1 MATERSSIQTNDADW
16 WRRAVVYQIYPKS
29 FADGNGD
36 GIGDLPGAISRLDYL
51 RALGIDA
58 VWFSP
63 IFPSPQCDGGYDV
76 SDYRDIDPMFGSIT
90 DAEMFIRE
98 AHARQIRVILDIVP
112 NHTSSK
118 HRFFQEALST
128 LPGSPAWARYHCVR
142 GRGEKGELP
151 PNNWQSIFG
160 GLAWTPLLASPDGKS
175 TIVGDAS
182 ATAGTPTGWW
192 FLHLFDTHQPDVN
205 WDHPDIVR
213 EFDDTLRFWFD
224 RGVDGIRIDV
234 AQGMIKQRGYP
245 DVLDSKDP
253 ALLDPHAK
261 PYFDQPEVHEVYRR
275 WRKIADSYDPP
286 RVFVAEAWLDTPEK
300 RARYLR
306 ADELHTGFNFDLLT
320 AEWDGNKWRDI
331 IDSSMAADALVG
343 APTTWVTE
351 NHDVRRSPTRYGG
364 RVVHREVASPA
375 HVALGRVRAVA
386 AMYTILALPGTT
398 YLFNGQEL
406 GLEEVI
412 DLDDAERE
420 DPHFHRTKGEHLG
433 RDGCR
438 VPMPWRA
445 SGTNF
450 GFSPSNAKKSW
461 LTQPVSWSALSVE
474 AQEGDRGSTLNR
486 VRAATAVRRTQPA
499 LQRGSFEWVREMSVD
514 GVVAFRRAVAGSPSV
529 VCVANMSANPTS
541 PVVGTVLCS
550 SNDVSGGIVPPDTTA
565 WFLEA

>member
-1 MATERSSIQTNDADW
+1 MNTVQANAHLNDDDW

-36 GIGDLPGAISRLDYL
+36 GIGDLSGAQSRLDYL
-51 RALGIDA
+51 QALGIDA

-63 IFPSPQCDGGYDV
+63 FFPSPQCDGGYDV
-76 SDYRDIDPMFGSIT
+76 SDYRDIDPMFGSLS
-90 DAEMFIRE
+90 DAESFIRE
-98 AHARQIRVILDIVP
+98 AHTRGIRVILDIVP
-112 NHTSSK
+112 NHSSSK
-118 HRFFQEALST
+118 HRFFVEALGT
-128 LPGSPAWARYHCVR
+128 LPGSSAWARYHCVR
-142 GRGEKGELP
+142 GRGKDGELP

-160 GLAWTPLLASPDGKS
+160 GLAWTQLLAAPDGRS
-175 TIVGDAS
+175 TVVGDAS
-182 ATAGTPTGWW
+182 AIGGTPTGWW
-192 FLHLFDTHQPDVN
+192 YLHLFDTHQPDVN

-245 DVLDSKDP
+245 DVLDSKDST
-253 ALLDPHAK
+253 LLDPHAR

-286 RVFVAEAWLDTPEK
+286 RIFVAEAWLDTPEK

-320 AEWDGNKWRDI
+320 AEWNGDKWRNI
-331 IDSSMAADALVG
+331 VDSSIAADALVG

-364 RVVHREVASPA
+364 RIVHREVASIK
-375 HVALGRVRAVA
+375 HIALGRVRALA
-386 AMYTILALPGTT
+386 AVYTILALPGTT

-438 VPMPWRA
+438 VPMPWSK
-445 SGTNF
+445 SGVSLGF
-450 GFSPSNAKKSW
+450 GSDDGDKPW
-461 LTQPVSWSALSVE
+461 LSQPAMWSTLSVE
-474 AQEGDRGSTLNR
+474 AQDADASSSLQR
-486 VRAATAVRRTQPA
+486 VRTATAVRRLQPA
-499 LQRGSFEWVREMSVD
+499 LQRGSFAWVDELCND
-514 GVVAFRRAVAGSPSV
+514 GVIAFRRSVVGAPSV
-529 VCVANMSANPTS
+529 VCVANMGSSPTA
-541 PVVGTVLCS
+541 PVVGALLCASGEVAGGVVLP
-550 SNDVSGGIVPPDTTA
+550 NTTA
-565 WFLEA
+565 WFTR

>member
-1 MATERSSIQTNDADW
+1 MATNRANPLTSDIDW

-63 IFPSPQCDGGYDV
+63 IFRSPQCDGGYDV
-76 SDYRDIDPMFGSIT
+76 SDYRDIDPMFGSIA
-90 DAEMFIRE
+90 DAETFIRE
-98 AHARQIRVILDIVP
+98 AHAREIRVILDIVP
-112 NHTSSK
+112 NHTSSE
-118 HRFFQEALST
+118 HRFFQEALRT
-128 LPGSPAWARYHCVR
+128 APGSPAWARYHCVR
-142 GRGEKGELP
+142 GRGENGELP

-160 GLAWTPLLASPDGKS
+160 GLAWTQLLASADGKS
-175 TIVGDAS
+175 SIVGDAKAAS
-182 ATAGTPTGWW
+182 GKPTGWW
-192 FLHLFDTHQPDVN
+192 YLHLFDTHQPDVN
-205 WDHPDIVR
+205 WDHPDVVK

-234 AQGMIKQRGYP
+234 AHGMIKQRGYP
-245 DVLDSKDP
+245 DVPDSNDP

-320 AEWDGNKWRDI
+320 AEWDGDKWREI
-331 IDSSMAADALVG
+331 IDTSMAADALVG

-351 NHDVRRSPTRYGG
+351 NHDVRRAPTRYGG
-364 RVVHREVASPA
+364 RVVHREIASPA
-375 HVALGRVRAVA
+375 HLALGRVRALA

-438 VPMPWRA
+438 VPMPWRK
-445 SGTNF
+445 SGTNL
-450 GFSPSNAKKSW
+450 GFSAANAKKSW
-461 LTQPVSWSALSVE
+461 LTQPAGWSALSVE
-474 AQEGDRGSTLNR
+474 AQEADRGSTLNR
-486 VRAATAVRRTQPA
+486 VRAATAARRAQPA
-499 LQRGSFEWVREMSVD
+499 LLRGGFEWVRESCVD
-514 GVVAFRRAVAGSPSV
+514 GVVVFRRFVAASPSV
-529 VCVANMSANPTS
+529 VCVANMGAKPTA
-541 PVVGTVLCS
+541 PFAGTLLCA
-550 SNDVSGGIVPPDTTA
+550 SGEVTGGVVPPNTTA
-565 WFLEA
+565 WFAEA

>member
-1 MATERSSIQTNDADW
+1 MATEPSSIQTNDADW

-499 LQRGSFEWVREMSVD
+499 LQRGSFEWVREMCVD
-514 GVVAFRRAVAGSPSV
+514 GVIAFRRAVAGSPSV

-550 SNDVSGGIVPPDTTA
+550 SNEVSGGIVPPDTTA
-565 WFLEA
+565 WFLQS

>member
-1 MATERSSIQTNDADW
+1 MATEPTNAHPNDADW

-76 SDYRDIDPMFGSIT
+76 SDYRDVDPMFGSIA
-90 DAEMFIRE
+90 DAETFIRE
-98 AHARQIRVILDIVP
+98 AHARGIRVILDIVP

-128 LPGSPAWARYHCVR
+128 LPGSSAWARYHCVR
-142 GRGEKGELP
+142 GRGENGEFP

-160 GLAWTPLLASPDGKS
+160 GLAWTQLLASPDGKS
-175 TIVGDAS
+175 TIVGDAK
-182 ATAGTPTGWW
+182 AAGGTPTGWW
-192 FLHLFDTHQPDVN
+192 YLHLFDTHQPDVN
-205 WDHPDIVR
+205 WEHPDVVK

-245 DVLDSKDP
+245 DVLDSKDA
-253 ALLDPHAK
+253 ALLDPHAR

-275 WRKIADSYDPP
+275 WRKIADSYSPP

-375 HVALGRVRAVA
+375 HLALGRVRALA

-406 GLEEVI
+406 GLEEVV

-450 GFSPSNAKKSW
+450 GFSANNAKKSW
-461 LTQPVSWSALSVE
+461 LTQPAAWSALSVE
-474 AQEGDRGSTLNR
+474 AQEGDRGSTLNL
-486 VRAATAVRRTQPA
+486 VRAATAMRRAQPA
-499 LQRGSFEWVREMSVD
+499 LQRGGFEWLREMCVD
-514 GVVAFRRAVAGSPSV
+514 GVVAFRRSIVGSPDI
-529 VCVANMSANPTS
+529 VCVANMSAKPTA
-541 PVVGTVLCS
+541 PVAGSLLCAS
-550 SNDVSGGIVPPDTTA
+550 GEVSGGVVPPNTTA
-565 WFLEA
+565 WFVQT

>member
-1 MATERSSIQTNDADW
+1 MATEPSSIQTNDADW

-90 DAEMFIRE
+90 DAETFIRE

-253 ALLDPHAK
+253 ALLDPHAR

-474 AQEGDRGSTLNR
+474 AQEGARGSTLNR

-499 LQRGSFEWVREMSVD
+499 LQRGSFEWVREMCVD

-550 SNDVSGGIVPPDTTA
+550 SNEVSGGIVPPDTTA
-565 WFLEA
+565 WFLQS

>member
-1 MATERSSIQTNDADW
+1 
-16 WRRAVVYQIYPKS
+16 
-29 FADGNGD
+29 
-36 GIGDLPGAISRLDYL
+36 
-51 RALGIDA
+51 
-58 VWFSP
+58 
-63 IFPSPQCDGGYDV
+63 
-76 SDYRDIDPMFGSIT
+76 MFGSIT
-90 DAEMFIRE
+90 DAETFIRE

-275 WRKIADSYDPP
+275 WREIADSYDPP

-474 AQEGDRGSTLNR
+474 AQEGARGSTLNR

-499 LQRGSFEWVREMSVD
+499 LQRGSFEWVREMCVD

-529 VCVANMSANPTS
+529 VCVANMSAKPTS

-550 SNDVSGGIVPPDTTA
+550 SNEVSGGIVPPDTTA
-565 WFLEA
+565 WFLQA

>member
-1 MATERSSIQTNDADW
+1 MATEPSSIQTNDADW

-90 DAEMFIRE
+90 DAETFIRE

-253 ALLDPHAK
+253 ALLDPHAR

-474 AQEGDRGSTLNR
+474 AQEGARGSTLNR

-499 LQRGSFEWVREMSVD
+499 LQRGSFEWVREMCVD
-514 GVVAFRRAVAGSPSV
+514 GVIAFRRAVAGSPSV

-550 SNDVSGGIVPPDTTA
+550 SNEVSGGIVPPDTTA
-565 WFLEA
+565 WFLQS

>member
-1 MATERSSIQTNDADW
+1 MATESSNIPTNDADW

-51 RALGIDA
+51 RALGVDA

-90 DAEMFIRE
+90 DAETFIRE

-375 HVALGRVRAVA
+375 HLALGRVRAVA

-499 LQRGSFEWVREMSVD
+499 LQRGSFEWVREMCVD

-529 VCVANMSANPTS
+529 VCVANMSAKPTS

-550 SNDVSGGIVPPDTTA
+550 SNEVSGGIVPPDTTA
-565 WFLEA
+565 WFLQA

>member
-253 ALLDPHAK
+253 ALLDPHAR

-474 AQEGDRGSTLNR
+474 AQEGARGSTLNR

-499 LQRGSFEWVREMSVD
+499 LQRGSFEWVREMCVD

-529 VCVANMSANPTS
+529 VCVANMSAKPTS

-550 SNDVSGGIVPPDTTA
+550 SNEVSGGIVPPDTTA
-565 WFLEA
+565 WFLQS

>member
-1 MATERSSIQTNDADW
+1 MATEPSSIQTNDADW

-51 RALGIDA
+51 RALGVDA

-90 DAEMFIRE
+90 DAEVFIRE

-450 GFSPSNAKKSW
+450 GFSPSNSKKSW
-461 LTQPVSWSALSVE
+461 LTQPGSWSALSVE

-486 VRAATAVRRTQPA
+486 VRAATA
-499 LQRGSFEWVREMSVD
+499 
-514 GVVAFRRAVAGSPSV
+514 
-529 VCVANMSANPTS
+529 
-541 PVVGTVLCS
+541 
-550 SNDVSGGIVPPDTTA
+550 
-565 WFLEA
+565 

>member
-1 MATERSSIQTNDADW
+1 MATQPSSIQTNDADW

-51 RALGIDA
+51 RALGVDA

-90 DAEMFIRE
+90 DAETLIRE

-375 HVALGRVRAVA
+375 HLALGRVRAVA

-499 LQRGSFEWVREMSVD
+499 LQRGSFEWVREMCVD

-529 VCVANMSANPTS
+529 VCVANMSAKPTS

-550 SNDVSGGIVPPDTTA
+550 SNEVSGGIVPPDTTA
-565 WFLEA
+565 WFLQA

>member
-1 MATERSSIQTNDADW
+1 MATEPSSIQTNDADW

-90 DAEMFIRE
+90 DAETFIRE

-253 ALLDPHAK
+253 ALLDPHAR

-461 LTQPVSWSALSVE
+461 LTQPGSWSALSVE

-499 LQRGSFEWVREMSVD
+499 LQRGSFEWVREMCVD

-550 SNDVSGGIVPPDTTA
+550 SNEVSGGIVPPDTTA
-565 WFLEA
+565 WFLQA

>member
-90 DAEMFIRE
+90 DAETFIRE
-98 AHARQIRVILDIVP
+98 AHSRQIRVILDIVP

-253 ALLDPHAK
+253 ALLDPHAR

-529 VCVANMSANPTS
+529 VCVANMSAKPTS

-550 SNDVSGGIVPPDTTA
+550 SNEVSGGIVPPDTTA
-565 WFLEA
+565 WFLQA

>member
-1 MATERSSIQTNDADW
+1 MTAKRTNGHLDESDW

-36 GIGDLPGAISRLDYL
+36 GIGDLPGALSRLDYL
-51 RALGIDA
+51 RALGVDA

-76 SDYRDIDPMFGSIT
+76 SDYRDIDPMFGSLADGET
-90 DAEMFIRE
+90 FIRE
-98 AHARQIRVILDIVP
+98 AHARGIRVILDIVP

-118 HRFFQEALST
+118 HRFFREALAT
-128 LPGSPAWARYHCVR
+128 PPGSPAWGRYHCVR
-142 GRGEKGELP
+142 GRGANGELP

-160 GLAWTPLLASPDGKS
+160 GLAWTQLLASADGKS
-175 TIVGDAS
+175 TIVGDSTAS
-182 ATAGTPTGWW
+182 AGAPTGWW
-192 FLHLFDTHQPDVN
+192 YLNLFDTHQPDVN
-205 WDHPDIVR
+205 WDHPDIVH
-213 EFDDTLRFWFD
+213 EFDETLRFWFD

-245 DVLDSKDP
+245 DVLDSNDP
-253 ALLDPHAK
+253 ALLDPHAR
-261 PYFDQPEVHEVYRR
+261 PYFDQPEVHEVYRH
-275 WRKIADSYDPP
+275 WRKIADSYAPP

-320 AEWDGNKWRDI
+320 AEWNGDKWRDI

-364 RVVHREVASPA
+364 RVVHRELASPQ
-375 HVALGRVRAVA
+375 HVALGRVRALA
-386 AMYTILALPGTT
+386 AIYTILALPGTT

-412 DLDDAERE
+412 DLDDAERQ

-438 VPMPWRA
+438 VPMPWKT
-445 SGTNF
+445 SGTNL
-450 GFSPSNAKKSW
+450 GFSPSGGKNSW
-461 LTQPVSWSALSVE
+461 LTQPATWSSLSVE
-474 AQEGDRGSTLNR
+474 AQERDAGSSLNR
-486 VRAATAVRRTQPA
+486 VRTATAARRSQYA
-499 LQRGSFEWVREMSVD
+499 LQHGNFEWVQELCVD
-514 GVVAFRRAVAGSPSV
+514 GVVAFRRSLAGSPSV
-529 VCVANMSANPTS
+529 LCVANMGTKSAA
-541 PVVGTVLCS
+541 PVKGRLLCGS
-550 SNDVSGGIVPPDTTA
+550 REVTGGVVPPDTTA
-565 WFLEA
+565 WFILD

>member
-253 ALLDPHAK
+253 ALLDPHAR

-474 AQEGDRGSTLNR
+474 AQEGDRGSTLNC

-499 LQRGSFEWVREMSVD
+499 LQRGSFEWVREMCVD

-529 VCVANMSANPTS
+529 VCVANMSAKPTS

-550 SNDVSGGIVPPDTTA
+550 SNEVSGGIVPPDTTA
-565 WFLEA
+565 WFLQA

>member
-1 MATERSSIQTNDADW
+1 MATESSNIPTNDADW

-51 RALGIDA
+51 RALGVDA

-63 IFPSPQCDGGYDV
+63 IFHSPQCDGGYDV

-90 DAEMFIRE
+90 DAETFIRE

-499 LQRGSFEWVREMSVD
+499 LQRGSFEWVREMCVD

-529 VCVANMSANPTS
+529 VCVANMSAKPTS

-550 SNDVSGGIVPPDTTA
+550 SNEVSGGIVPPDTTA

>member
-1 MATERSSIQTNDADW
+1 MATEPSSIQTNDADW

-90 DAEMFIRE
+90 DAETFIRE

-118 HRFFQEALST
+118 HCFFQEALST

-499 LQRGSFEWVREMSVD
+499 LQRGSFEWVREMCVD
-514 GVVAFRRAVAGSPSV
+514 GVIAFRRAVAGSPSV

-550 SNDVSGGIVPPDTTA
+550 SNEVSGGIVPPDTTA
-565 WFLEA
+565 WFLQS